1 MLSRL
6 FPLAALIA
14 AVLATFRV
22 SFEYWTLILVVLG
35 LPPWCWLISCRFGNQ
50 GSVNCSGRRLPNNRE
65 QPWCDPRD

>member
-1 MLSRL
+1 MTCGLNIMLSRL

-35 LPPWCWLISCRFGNQ
+35 LAHGV
-50 GSVNCSGRRLPNNRE
+50 G
-65 QPWCDPRD
+65 